1 LSIKRGRRFSAAG
14 IIRKWGDAKKKG
26 TNAMLMKSL
35 LGAAAVLALSTG
47 MAAAVPATVETDA
60 NVRTGP
66 GTGNP
71 VITTLPAGTV
81 VDAGPCTS
89 WCRIAFDGG
98 EGYMARSLLAL
109 GGSPPAV
116 AVGPTYYDDAY
127 YYDDYPYFGYAY
139 GPSIGFIHRDRRWR
153 YRDGHRGRWGNHRP
167 GRPGW
172 GGRPPVGGN
181 PGGGV
186 PKIGQSVRPG
196 GGFAGGGGSFS
207 GGAKASGSFGG
218 GGAVSAPRASAP
230 ASSGSGGVSKLR

>member
-1 LSIKRGRRFSAAG
+1 
-14 IIRKWGDAKKKG
+14 
-26 TNAMLMKSL
+26 MLMKPL

-47 MAAAVPATVETDA
+47 MAAAVPATVETAA

-89 WCRIAFDGG
+89 WCQISFDGG
-98 EGYMARSLLAL
+98 EGYIARSLLAL

-116 AVGPTYYDDAY
+116 AVAPAPYYDDY
-127 YYDDYPYFGYAY
+127 YYDDPFYGYAY
-139 GPSIGFIHRDRRWR
+139 GPSIGFVHRNRHWR
-153 YRDGHRGRWGNHRP
+153 HRHGHHGRWGHHRP

-181 PGGGV
+181 PGGSA

-196 GGFAGGGGSFS
+196 GGFAGGGSKVG
-207 GGAKASGSFGG
+207 GSFGGRG
-218 GGAVSAPRASAP
+218 GGAVSAPRASA
-230 ASSGSGGVSKLR
+230 SGSGGVSKLR

>member
-1 LSIKRGRRFSAAG
+1 MFMPR
-14 IIRKWGDAKKKG
+14 
-26 TNAMLMKSL
+26 M
-35 LGAAAVLALSTG
+35 LGAAAALALSTG
-47 MAAAVPATVETDA
+47 IAAAVPATVETDA

-71 VITTLPAGTV
+71 VIATLPAGTV

-116 AVGPTYYDDAY
+116 AVGPTYYDDDY

-153 YRDGHRGRWGNHRP
+153 HRHGDGRWGNHRP

-181 PGGGV
+181 PGGGA

-196 GGFAGGGGSFS
+196 GFAGGGAIG

-218 GGAVSAPRASAP
+218 GGAAISAPRASAP
-230 ASSGSGGVSKLR
+230 ASSGSGGVSKFR